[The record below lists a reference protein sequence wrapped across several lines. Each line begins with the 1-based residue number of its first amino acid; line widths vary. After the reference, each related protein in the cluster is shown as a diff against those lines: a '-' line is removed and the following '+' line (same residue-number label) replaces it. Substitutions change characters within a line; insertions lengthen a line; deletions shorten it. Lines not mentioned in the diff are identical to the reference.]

1 MFVFFS
7 LKKSLSNPKGVFQNF
22 GKNKLLAYLKDV
34 ALLEPYAGRG
44 RLETLFPLVLFRYVK
59 PIVIGKI
66 YFTPNSEASMQLMR
80 GMNKTFED
88 LHSILQSVKSVLDA
102 RDNIYTELYNYFEQN
117 SAGLAQCYTAI
128 FAIFRPQC
136 YTAIFR
142 PSIALLFSAHTG
154 IERFISRISPHL
166 AR

>member
-1 MFVFFS
+1 
-7 LKKSLSNPKGVFQNF
+7 
-22 GKNKLLAYLKDV
+22 
-34 ALLEPYAGRG
+34 
-44 RLETLFPLVLFRYVK
+44 
-59 PIVIGKI
+59 
-66 YFTPNSEASMQLMR
+66 MQLIR

-128 FAIFRPQC
+128 FDIFRPQCYSAIFAIFCPQC